1 MGKGGKE
8 ERIATCVGD
17 SIESYRSLSLFQ
29 NKFHNKYGE
38 IIFRAINN
46 LLAYR
51 VSQHKENT

>member
-17 SIESYRSLSLFQ
+17 LIESYRSLSLFLNKFQ
-29 NKFHNKYGE
+29 NKCGK
-38 IIFRAINN
+38 IIFTAINN
-46 LLAYR
+46 LLACR